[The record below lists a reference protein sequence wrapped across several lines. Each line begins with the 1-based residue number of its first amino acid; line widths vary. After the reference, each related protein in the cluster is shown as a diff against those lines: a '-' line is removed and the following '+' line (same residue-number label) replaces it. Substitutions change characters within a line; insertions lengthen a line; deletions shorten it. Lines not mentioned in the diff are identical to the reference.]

1 MDELSELTEMKNER
15 SELKSDTGGD
25 ASQED
30 NDPDE
35 VLFAYCC

>member
-1 MDELSELTEMKNER
+1 MDEFNELAELKNER
-15 SELKSDTGGD
+15 SELKSDTGGN

-30 NDPDE
+30 NDPNE